1 MTLFHGLRPQL
12 STDGILRSCSLWSKS
27 FPEAEVVYPVRILRT
42 PGTAQWLRGHGLG
55 LTVNSDNDLTA
66 VIRAGVSPRRVVL
79 HCDDLSARTIWHAVG
94 LGVGQF
100 IVGSREQIS
109 TLSACAERLQCVV
122 LDVTDQPGDDDIEA
136 MLGQPNI
143 EVTGLHSDL
152 DRLNTVDEMIADMA
166 QLRYHKG
173 VLLTRISVAVPG
185 TDERPIE
192 AIAGQLDDT
201 VEGGCAR
208 FRYPRPVVQ
217 VCPDWL
223 ALTREA

>member
-1 MTLFHGLRPQL
+1 
-12 STDGILRSCSLWSKS
+12 
-27 FPEAEVVYPVRILRT
+27 
-42 PGTAQWLRGHGLG
+42 
-55 LTVNSDNDLTA
+55 
-66 VIRAGVSPRRVVL
+66 
-79 HCDDLSARTIWHAVG
+79 
-94 LGVGQF
+94 
-100 IVGSREQIS
+100 VGSREQIS